1 MGWVGAPGKRAEGR
15 CRSWAWGWGGS
26 SSGPEVGPTSLNG
39 LLQFLM
45 LGLQLGKD
53 ASSTQV
59 FLELLGSPK
68 KSPTF

>member
-1 MGWVGAPGKRAEGR
+1 M
-15 CRSWAWGWGGS
+15 RSRPWGWGGS
-26 SSGPEVGPTSLNG
+26 GPGPEVRPTSLNG

-59 FLELLGSPK
+59 LLELLGSPK
-68 KSPTF
+68 KSPKF